1 MYPISLFLPF
11 LVLSALVAW
20 QVAFCGMLFV
30 MSEDSLERSI
40 EVAKSSFVRGFIV
53 LVGAGGGYLLVSWLY
68 TEVAG
73 VVLALIL
80 AFLLYGLHIINQ
92 YESGVILTFGK
103 YTGIRK
109 PGLRWVFPG
118 VQQMTVIDMRIKVV
132 DVPDQDCITKD
143 NVSINVNAVLYF
155 YIESSEKAVL
165 QVESFARA
173 TSQLA
178 QTTMRDVVGEVTLDE
193 LLTKRDEVSQ
203 RIQKI
208 VDVASDKW
216 GVKVQSVDL
225 KHIELPSDMKRT
237 LAKEAEA
244 ERERR
249 AVIIKAEGE
258 KIASKNLAEAASIL
272 AESEGS
278 LHLRTLHSLNDLSSD
293 QSNTVIFAIPVE
305 ILKAFQSVA
314 RNNRG

>member
-1 MYPISLFLPF
+1 MSCFVLYYQGMEISQKKGSMEAQVQFVQGF
-11 LVLSALVAW
+11 SVKYVVAGIGAAL
-20 QVAFCGMLFV
+20 
-30 MSEDSLERSI
+30 
-40 EVAKSSFVRGFIV
+40 
-53 LVGAGGGYLLVSWLY
+53 GYHLVSSLISE
-68 TEVAG
+68 TVGIFVAAAVG
-73 VVLALIL
+73 FVIVG
-80 AFLLYGLHIINQ
+80 FHIVNQ
-92 YESGVILTFGK
+92 YENGVVLTFGK
-103 YTGIRK
+103 YTGMCS
-109 PGLRWVFPG
+109 PGLRWLFPG

-132 DVPDQDCITKD
+132 DVPDQDCITRD

-155 YIESSEKAVL
+155 FIESAEKAVL

-193 LLTKRDEVSQ
+193 LLTKREEVSS

-225 KHIELPSDMKRT
+225 KHIELPVDMKRT

-272 AESEGS
+272 ARSEGS

-293 QSNTVIFAIPVE
+293 QSNTVIFALPVE
-305 ILKAFQSVA
+305 VLKAFQAVA
-314 RNNRG
+314 DGSRKG

>member
-1 MYPISLFLPF
+1 MCG
-11 LVLSALVAW
+11 VA
-20 QVAFCGMLFV
+20 VAIKGVWYGILYV
-30 MSEDSLERSI
+30 MSNDVIEQSM
-40 EVAKSSFVRGFIV
+40 EVAKSAVVRQVFVV
-53 LVGAGGGYLLVSWLY
+53 VGAGIAYLLGSVLY
-68 TEVAG
+68 NEIAG
-73 VVLALIL
+73 IAAALVV

-92 YESGVILTFGK
+92 YENGVVLTFGK
-103 YTGIRK
+103 YTGLRE

-118 VQQMTVIDMRIKVV
+118 VQQITIIDMRIKVV

-155 YIESSEKAVL
+155 FIESAEKAVL

-208 VDVASDKW
+208 VDVASDTW
-216 GVKVQSVDL
+216 GVKVNSVDL
-225 KHIELPSDMKRT
+225 KHIELPADMKRT

-244 ERERR
+244 ETGTPCGNHKSRR
-249 AVIIKAEGE
+249 
-258 KIASKNLAEAASIL
+258 
-272 AESEGS
+272 
-278 LHLRTLHSLNDLSSD
+278 
-293 QSNTVIFAIPVE
+293 
-305 ILKAFQSVA
+305 
-314 RNNRG
+314 

>member
-1 MYPISLFLPF
+1 MND
-11 LVLSALVAW
+11 
-20 QVAFCGMLFV
+20 
-30 MSEDSLERSI
+30 SEIERSM
-40 EVAKSSFVRGFIV
+40 EVAKSAVMRQVFVVI
-53 LVGAGGGYLLVSWLY
+53 GAGIAYLLASLLFN
-68 TEVAG
+68 EVVG
-73 VVLALIL
+73 ILAAIL
-80 AFLLYGLHIINQ
+80 TAFLLYGLHIINQ
-92 YESGVILTFGK
+92 YENGVVLTFGK
-103 YTGIRK
+103 YTGMRQ

-155 YIESSEKAVL
+155 YIESAEKAVL
-165 QVESFARA
+165 QVENFARA

-225 KHIELPSDMKRT
+225 KHIELPADMKRT

-272 AESEGS
+272 TASEGS

-305 ILKAFQSVA
+305 VLKAFQAVA
-314 RNNRG
+314 NKGGA

>member
-1 MYPISLFLPF
+1 
-11 LVLSALVAW
+11 
-20 QVAFCGMLFV
+20 
-30 MSEDSLERSI
+30 MSNDVIEQSM
-40 EVAKSSFVRGFIV
+40 EVAKSAVVRQVIV
-53 LVGAGGGYLLVSWLY
+53 IAGAGVTYLVVSLLYSEVVGIVASLLV
-68 TEVAG
+68 
-73 VVLALIL
+73 

-92 YESGVILTFGK
+92 YENGVVLTLGK
-103 YTGIRK
+103 YTGMRQ

-118 VQQMTVIDMRIKVV
+118 AQQMTIIDMRIKVV

-155 YIESSEKAVL
+155 YIESAEKAVL

-272 AESEGS
+272 SESEGS

-305 ILKAFQSVA
+305 ILKAFQSIA
-314 RNNRG
+314 KGNK

>member
-1 MYPISLFLPF
+1 MNEDAMEKSM
-11 LVLSALVAW
+11 
-20 QVAFCGMLFV
+20 QVAKGAIARQV
-30 MSEDSLERSI
+30 I
-40 EVAKSSFVRGFIV
+40 IA
-53 LVGAGGGYLLVSWLY
+53 VGAGIAYLLVSLLY
-68 TEVAG
+68 GEVAG
-73 VVLALIL
+73 IAAALVVV
-80 AFLLYGLHIINQ
+80 FLLYGLHVINQ
-92 YESGVILTFGK
+92 YENGVVLTLGK
-103 YTGIRK
+103 YTGIRE

-118 VQQMTVIDMRIKVV
+118 AQQMTVIDMRIKVV

-155 YIESSEKAVL
+155 YIESAEKAVL
-165 QVESFARA
+165 RVESFARA

-258 KIASKNLAEAASIL
+258 KIASKNLAEAAAIL
-272 AESEGS
+272 SKSEGS

-305 ILKAFQSVA
+305 ILKAFQSIA
-314 RNNRG
+314 NNDEKQT

>member
-1 MYPISLFLPF
+1 MND
-11 LVLSALVAW
+11 
-20 QVAFCGMLFV
+20 
-30 MSEDSLERSI
+30 SEIEQSM
-40 EVAKSSFVRGFIV
+40 EVAKSAIVRQVFVV
-53 LVGAGGGYLLVSWLY
+53 VGAGIAYLLISLLSN
-68 TEVAG
+68 EVAG
-73 VVLALIL
+73 VLAAIL
-80 AFLLYGLHIINQ
+80 TAFLLYGLHIINQ
-92 YESGVILTFGK
+92 YENGVVLTFGK
-103 YTGIRK
+103 YTGMRQ

-155 YIESSEKAVL
+155 YIESAEKAVL
-165 QVESFARA
+165 KVENFARA

-225 KHIELPSDMKRT
+225 KHIELPADMKRT
-237 LAKEAEA
+237 LAREAEA

-258 KIASKNLAEAASIL
+258 KIASKNLADAASIL
-272 AESEGS
+272 AASEGS

-305 ILKAFQSVA
+305 ILKAFQSIA
-314 RNNRG
+314 NKGGE

>member
-1 MYPISLFLPF
+1 MAMDDNA
-11 LVLSALVAW
+11 VE
-20 QVAFCGMLFV
+20 Q
-30 MSEDSLERSI
+30 SI
-40 EVAKSSFVRGFIV
+40 HVVKSKVTQQIIATIGAGITYLAVSVVFGEVIGVIATV
-53 LVGAGGGYLLVSWLY
+53 LV
-68 TEVAG
+68 
-73 VVLALIL
+73 
-80 AFLLYGLHIINQ
+80 AFLLYGLRVINQ
-92 YESGVILTFGK
+92 YENGVVLTFGK
-103 YTGIRK
+103 YTGLRQ
-109 PGLRWVFPG
+109 PGLRWLFPG

-155 YIESSEKAVL
+155 FIESAEKAVL

-272 AESEGS
+272 SESEGS

-305 ILKAFQSVA
+305 VLKAFQSIA
-314 RNNRG
+314 KGGK

>member
-1 MYPISLFLPF
+1 MAIKGVWYGTLL
-11 LVLSALVAW
+11 A
-20 QVAFCGMLFV
+20 
-30 MSEDSLERSI
+30 MSNDAVEQSMQ
-40 EVAKSSFVRGFIV
+40 VAKSAVVRQVFIV
-53 LVGAGGGYLLVSWLY
+53 AGAGIAYLLGSVLY
-68 TEVAG
+68 NEIAGIVAA
-73 VVLALIL
+73 LAV

-92 YESGVILTFGK
+92 YENGVVLTFGK
-103 YTGIRK
+103 YTGMRE

-118 VQQMTVIDMRIKVV
+118 IQQITIIDMRIKVV

-155 YIESSEKAVL
+155 FIESAEKAVL

-208 VDVASDKW
+208 VDVASDTW
-216 GVKVQSVDL
+216 GVKVNSVDL

-258 KIASKNLAEAASIL
+258 KIASKNLAEAAETL
-272 AESEGS
+272 AGSSGS

-305 ILKAFQSVA
+305 ILKAFQSIA
-314 RNNRG
+314 NKGEK

>member
-1 MYPISLFLPF
+1 MNNST
-11 LVLSALVAW
+11 
-20 QVAFCGMLFV
+20 
-30 MSEDSLERSI
+30 LEQSM
-40 EVAKSSFVRGFIV
+40 EVAKSAVVRQVIV
-53 LVGAGGGYLLVSWLY
+53 AVGAGVTYLLVSLLY
-68 TEVAG
+68 GEVLG
-73 VVLALIL
+73 VVVALVV

-92 YESGVILTFGK
+92 YENGVVLTFGK
-103 YTGIRK
+103 YTGIRQ

-118 VQQMTVIDMRIKVV
+118 IQQMTVIDMRIKVV

-155 YIESSEKAVL
+155 FIESAEKAVL

-193 LLTKRDEVSQ
+193 LLTKREEVSQ

-208 VDVASDKW
+208 VDIASDKW

-258 KIASKNLAEAASIL
+258 KIASKNLAEAAAVLS
-272 AESEGS
+272 ESEGS

-293 QSNTVIFAIPVE
+293 QSNTVIFAVPVE
-305 ILKAFQSVA
+305 VLKAFQSIA
-314 RNNRG
+314 KGNK

>member
-1 MYPISLFLPF
+1 
-11 LVLSALVAW
+11 
-20 QVAFCGMLFV
+20 
-30 MSEDSLERSI
+30 MSNDTIEKSM
-40 EVAKSSFVRGFIV
+40 EVAKSAIVRQVIV
-53 LVGAGGGYLLVSWLY
+53 VIGAGVAYLLVSLLY
-68 TEVAG
+68 NEVAG
-73 VVLALIL
+73 VVVALAA
-80 AFLLYGLHIINQ
+80 AFLLYGIHIINQ
-92 YESGVILTFGK
+92 YENGVVLTFGK
-103 YTGIRK
+103 YTGLRQ

-155 YIESSEKAVL
+155 YIESAEKAVL
-165 QVESFARA
+165 QVESFVRA

-225 KHIELPSDMKRT
+225 KHVELPADMKRT

-258 KIASKNLAEAASIL
+258 KIASRNLAEAASIL
-272 AESEGS
+272 AASEGS

-305 ILKAFQSVA
+305 VLKAFQA
-314 RNNRG
+314 IATKG